1 MKTELI
7 NFSEIKEIKNCVL
20 TYGHFSTI
28 HPGHIR
34 YLKHAKKKAKKLVI
48 ALIGDNDTNNEFR
61 YSQLERAH
69 SLELMN
75 LADYVVLIE
84 GKQLSSVVRKLKPD
98 YLILG
103 QEFQNSNDIEIESA
117 IRVIKSSGGIVEFHA
132 GLTNYA
138 SSELLTFSEKD
149 LTTKRLDQFNQICT
163 KLNLD
168 LHSFYRNIDNW
179 KSTKLVVVGD
189 TILDQYTLC
198 DPLGMSAEAP
208 VIVIKEIESRNF
220 IGGAAIVAAHIKSL
234 GAKCELISIT
244 GDDLESKI
252 VQKELKNKSIKD
264 STIIDK
270 SRPTTFKKRYLV
282 DNQKLLRVSRLEDK
296 YIKKEIEDK
305 LIKKIQRATVEAN
318 GVIISDFVYGVLTER
333 VIKTIYELVEKYNLM
348 LFADLQ
354 CSSQIG
360 NITKY
365 TNTSLLCPNEREA
378 RLAMQSKEIGLE
390 KLSTDLIKLTKSERL
405 LMKLGSEGFIAY
417 DRDQDKRLIS
427 QSFPALTVNPIDV
440 AGAGDSLLALMAT
453 GLSSNQNMLETAAAA
468 CCMSSLAVQ
477 NMGNL
482 PISSDSLKNYLSEIL
497 Y

>member
-1 MKTELI
+1 MKTEII
-7 NFSEIKEIKNCVL
+7 NSSEIETIHDCVL

-34 YLKHAKKKAKKLVI
+34 YLKYAKKKAKKLII
-48 ALIGDNDTNNEFR
+48 ALIGDSNSQNSFR
-61 YSQLERAH
+61 YSQKERAH

-75 LADYVVLIE
+75 LADYVVLMD
-84 GKQLSSVVRKLKPD
+84 GNNLSMVIKKLKPNF
-98 YLILG
+98 LILG
-103 QEFQNSNDIEIESA
+103 QEFHNSNDLEIQSSIKAMKA
-117 IRVIKSSGGIVEFHA
+117 IGGLIEFHA
-132 GLTNYA
+132 GIANYS
-138 SSELLTFSEKD
+138 SSELLSFSEKD
-149 LTTKRLDQFNQICT
+149 LISQRLDQFNKICT

-168 LHSFYRNIDNW
+168 LNSFYRNIDSW

-198 DPLGMSAEAP
+198 DPIGMSAEAP

-234 GAKCELISIT
+234 GAQCELISVT
-244 GDDLESKI
+244 GDDLESFAVK
-252 VQKELKNKSIKD
+252 KELKNKQIKCSII
-264 STIIDK
+264 SDK

-296 YIKKEIEDK
+296 HLKAEVEEK
-305 LIKKIQRATVEAN
+305 LIKKINKAALEADAI
-318 GVIISDFVYGVLTER
+318 IISDFIYGVLTKK
-333 VIKTIYELVEKYNLM
+333 VIETIYDCVREKNLM

-365 TNTSLLCPNEREA
+365 KNASLLCPNEREA
-378 RLAMQSKEIGLE
+378 RLALQNKEIGLE
-390 KLSTDLIKLTKSERL
+390 QLSTDLIKLTKSERL
-405 LMKLGSEGFIAY
+405 LMKLGPEGFIAY
-417 DRDQDKRLIS
+417 DHDKNKLIS
-427 QSFPALTVNPIDV
+427 QPFPALTVNPIDV

-453 GLSSNQNMLETAAAA
+453 GLASKQNMFETAAAA

-477 NMGNL
+477 NMGNV
-482 PISSDSLKNYLSEIL
+482 PISSTSLKNYLSEIL
-497 Y
+497 YK